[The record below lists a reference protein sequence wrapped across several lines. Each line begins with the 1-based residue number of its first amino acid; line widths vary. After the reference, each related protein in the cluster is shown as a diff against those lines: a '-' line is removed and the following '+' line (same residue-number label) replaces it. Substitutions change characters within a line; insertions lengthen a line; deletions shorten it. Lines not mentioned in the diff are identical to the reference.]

1 MRTMAIILASAFVAV
16 LGCGNEVTSPGRHP
30 TVSPTNIG
38 LAAAV
43 ADSALL
49 VVAGDI
55 HANCK
60 SGNRSAATASLVARY
75 PQALVIVLGD
85 NAGAHG
91 TAAEHQCYNQTWGK
105 FKSRTY
111 AAIGNHEL
119 NQDTAGTAYYDY
131 FNGVGVDSGRAG
143 HRGRGNYTLD
153 LAGWRIYV
161 ANNFRNGDDQ
171 QAWMAQDLV
180 ATPRKCTMT
189 LWHSPVF
196 TSNAV
201 VLPAISLRRWWKVL
215 YSGGADVVLGGHAHV
230 YERFAEVT
238 PFGVVDQQRGIREFV
253 VGTGGGGSLYGFVA
267 QPHPASQK
275 RINTWGILKLTL
287 WPTRYKWQF
296 IDLTGAVLD
305 SGSDTCH

>member
-1 MRTMAIILASAFVAV
+1 
-16 LGCGNEVTSPGRHP
+16 
-30 TVSPTNIG
+30 
-38 LAAAV
+38 V

-49 VVAGDI
+49 ILGGDI

-60 SGNRSAATASLVARY
+60 IGNRSAATAPLVAKY
-75 PQALVIVLGD
+75 PGAVVVVLGD
-85 NAGAHG
+85 NAGADG
-91 TAAEHQCYNQTWGK
+91 TASEFACYDRTWGQ
-105 FKSRTY
+105 FKSRTF
-111 AAIGNHEL
+111 ATIGNHEL
-119 NQDTAGTAYYDY
+119 RQDTAGTAYYDY

-180 ATPRKCTMT
+180 ATPRKCTMAI
-189 LWHSPVF
+189 WHSPVF
-196 TSNAV
+196 TSNAEV
-201 VLPAISLRRWWKVL
+201 VPATSLRRWWKVL
-215 YSGGADVVLGGHAHV
+215 YSGGADVVVGAHAHN

-253 VGTGGGGSLYGFVA
+253 VGTGGGASLFGFVS
-267 QPHPASQK
+267 QPHPASRK
-275 RINTWGILKLTL
+275 RIVTWGILKLTL

-305 SGSDTCH
+305 SGSDACH